1 MESQHIRIESDTKSK
16 FEGILQEKLQELRDL
31 YDTEAKQYR
40 DETDNLYSS
49 KVWLFKNVL
58 YSVFISTG
66 TLQYPKWQ
74 VLFLLLLLLLLLFSF
89 MLQSTHKMA
98 NLTQNEICAVLC
110 SKRQYK
116 QHNGEKMA
124 M

>member
-49 KVWLFKNVL
+49 KVWLFKNIL
-58 YSVFISTG
+58 YGVFIST
-66 TLQYPKWQ
+66 LQHPVFIIIIVIIIIIIIILIYDSIYP
-74 VLFLLLLLLLLLFSF
+74 
-89 MLQSTHKMA
+89 
-98 NLTQNEICAVLC
+98 QNG
-110 SKRQYK
+110 KRY
-116 QHNGEKMA
+116 
-124 M
+124 

>member
-49 KVWLFKNVL
+49 KVWLFKNIL
-58 YSVFISTG
+58 YGVFIS

-74 VLFLLLLLLLLLFSF
+74 VLFLLLLLFYF

-98 NLTQNEICAVLC
+98 NLTRNEICDVLC
-110 SKRQYK
+110 SKRQYR
-116 QHNGEKMA
+116 QHDGEKSGYVKFCT
-124 M
+124 